1 MLCILQWEFMK
12 RYSEILR
19 DLEEMLGRK
28 LTNDE
33 IDHCYITQITG
44 GWGFA
49 PLLAETGYRTWRQA
63 KRLEGINGSYSECVD
78 RISHKPTSKGDRRYI
93 AKAGNP
99 VSWQLISEAEANRCV
114 GILLVPERK
123 DPGGRICCAQFVGR
137 KILRVWMDPE
147 SAHRVVLGNIRGM
160 SLLNAVETVM
170 GKSEMIQRIMNN

>member
-1 MLCILQWEFMK
+1 MK

-28 LTNDE
+28 LNNDE

-78 RISHKPTSKGDRRYI
+78 RISHKPK
-93 AKAGNP
+93 AKE
-99 VSWQLISEAEANRCV
+99 IED
-114 GILLVPERK
+114 ILLKLEIPS
-123 DPGGRICCAQFVGR
+123 PGSSSQKQKQTDALEYCWSLRE
-137 KILRVWMDPE
+137 KIQAE
-147 SAHRVVLGNIRGM
+147 GSAVL
-160 SLLNAVETVM
+160 SLLDERF
-170 GKSEMIQRIMNN
+170 SESGWTQSQHNEWSSEPSEDNPCLMQ